1 MDTNSINANAQAEFF
16 KSSVLPSVSQVG
28 GGGVKEATESFEA
41 IFIKDLLTVMRK
53 ATSEGGLFNSGNSGK
68 IYSSMIDTELS
79 KSLAKGRGLG
89 LGQMLLRQLEKDG
102 VVDAAKGMKPLKA
115 EQAPEP
121 KGSAGLSVLKG
132 AEGISGEAGGEA
144 GKVLK
149 YEMPVE
155 GTISSNYGMRTHPI
169 RQSKEFHNGVDISTY
184 EGAPVYPAADGEVSY
199 VGKSD
204 SYGNFV
210 EVKHDDGIVSR
221 YAHLHSHLV
230 KEGDTVKASRPF
242 AFVGNTGRSTAAH
255 LHFELLRDGKALDP
269 DQLLDGD

>member
-1 MDTNSINANAQAEFF
+1 MDINSINSNAQAEFF

-28 GGGVKEATESFEA
+28 RSGIKEATESFEA

-79 KSLAKGRGLG
+79 KNLAKGRGLG
-89 LGQMLLRQLEKDG
+89 LGQMLLRQLVKDG
-102 VVDAAKGMKPLKA
+102 VTDGPKGMKPLKA
-115 EQAPEP
+115 EQAFDL
-121 KGSAGLSVLKG
+121 KGTGLSELKG
-132 AEGISGEAGGEA
+132 AKVVSGDAV
-144 GKVLK
+144 KVLK

-155 GTISSNYGMRTHPI
+155 GTVSSNYGMGTHPTGH
-169 RQSKEFHNGVDISTY
+169 SNEFHEGMDISTY

-199 VGKSD
+199 IGKSD
-204 SYGNFV
+204 RYGNFV

-221 YAHLHSHLV
+221 YANLHSHLV
-230 KEGDTVKASRPF
+230 KEGDIVKTSKPF
-242 AFVGNTGRSTAAH
+242 AFVGDSGSSTAAH

-269 DQLLDGD
+269 DSLLGGV